1 MSLPSKNKFDPSFP
15 IVEKDGKP
23 TQFFRNYLFN
33 FDQLITAIML
43 GGLPGNLVSA
53 VDDAAAAAAGVP
65 LGGLYR
71 SPTSGVAPHTSSS
84 VQVRVS

>member
-1 MSLPSKNKFDPSFP
+1 VTLPTKNKFDPQFH
-15 IVEKDGKP
+15 ITDKDGRP
-23 TQFFRNYLFN
+23 TQFFRDYMRTL
-33 FDQLITAIML
+33 DALVTAVVF
-43 GGLPGNLVSA
+43 GGLPNNLISA

-71 SPTSGVAPHTSSS
+71 SPATGVAPHTQSF